1 MTPATYP
8 ARPHGRLGGLLG
20 HEAAHLSTAAA
31 VAWVLL
37 GAESVARPGV
47 YHVRDVVWVVPWL
60 LTAAAFAGLHQR
72 QRRRDRRG
80 ERWSFRLVMAAMGA
94 VLVGQAG
101 VVLDVAA
108 LKVLGFPLGALL
120 WLAALIPFG
129 VATARAGVVP
139 RRVGVA
145 LALLE
150 PGSIL
155 TGLAL
160 APIAGLADRG
170 GYSGALE
177 KGLVLALLAV
187 GLREPRPRR
196 VPTELPVAEREAVR

>member
-1 MTPATYP
+1 MSALSE
-8 ARPHGRLGGLLG
+8 RLGRQASRLATG
-20 HEAAHLSTAAA
+20 AA
-31 VAWVLL
+31 VTWTLL
-37 GAESVARPGV
+37 GAESVVRPGQ
-47 YHVRDVVWVVPWL
+47 HDERDVVWVVPWL

-72 QRRRDRRG
+72 QRRADRRG
-80 ERWSFRLVMAAMGA
+80 ETWSFRLVLVAMAA
-94 VLVGQAG
+94 VLLGQVG
-101 VVLDVAA
+101 VVLDVAV

-120 WLAALIPFG
+120 WLAVLIPFG
-129 VATARAGVVP
+129 VATVRARVVP

-160 APIAGLADRG
+160 APVAGLAERG

-177 KGLVLALLAV
+177 KGLVLALLAA
-187 GLREPRPRR
+187 GLREQRQAAAALRAPEPE
-196 VPTELPVAEREAVR
+196 VVH